1 MQNSSAAQV
10 CAPGDKYHAKPLP
23 DDFTLYK
30 KSLKTTSIGSLPSFI
45 LHLQRACLPL
55 HTWGFCYSPGSS
67 FQESLITSFS
77 HCCWQFS
84 TSVLWKP
91 PLPGIVF
98 FLSVI
103 FPPSWS
109 EAKSHLQ
116 APKQSLN
123 DFFRSQ
129 QEAVQTSRNFKTSS
143 SKVRLRVKSKLSVWL
158 PGFCNTHLAVLKKKK
173 PILILGQIKAFK
185 WRQIKCR

>member
-30 KSLKTTSIGSLPSFI
+30 KSLKTTSIDSLPSFI

-55 HTWGFCYSPGSS
+55 HTWGFCYRTLQALPSRSLWSHHSHTAADSLAPQCCGSLRCPALFSSSLS
-67 FQESLITSFS
+67 F
-77 HCCWQFS
+77 
-84 TSVLWKP
+84 
-91 PLPGIVF
+91 
-98 FLSVI
+98 

-143 SKVRLRVKSKLSVWL
+143 
-158 PGFCNTHLAVLKKKK
+158 
-173 PILILGQIKAFK
+173 LGK
-185 WRQIKCR
+185 